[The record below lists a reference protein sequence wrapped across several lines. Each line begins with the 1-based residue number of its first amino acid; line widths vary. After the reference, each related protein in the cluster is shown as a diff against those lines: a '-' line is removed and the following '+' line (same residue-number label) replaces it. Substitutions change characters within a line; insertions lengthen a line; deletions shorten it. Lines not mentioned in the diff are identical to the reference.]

1 MTFFK
6 FLFYH
11 IGKVLKCEQM
21 NKKLLNARNKLS
33 KREYFE
39 FASNVDLWMSV
50 SLVPTICYENL
61 CPQFVM

>member
-39 FASNVDLWMSV
+39 FASNVDL
-50 SLVPTICYENL
+50 
-61 CPQFVM
+61 